1 MLKFEKKNKK
11 KTRKFVLE
19 LITPIRQT
27 TEYILDKLLLW
38 GVKSSDYSN

>member
-1 MLKFEKKNKK
+1 MLKFERKK
-11 KTRKFVLE
+11 KKKIVLE
-19 LITPIRQT
+19 LITPIQQT